1 MSSIFRGWL
10 ELGELE
16 LANSSR
22 VVALAG
28 PASAPTQDTVAFAD
42 PWCKP
47 CRNLSV
53 GYDDSWPGLAD
64 YLSDPDYTD
73 ITTAPWYNANDP
85 ASTEFF
91 GVWIMS
97 ADGFGAIPV
106 ARDIADAVCA
116 GGVAGRHRDTYR
128 TLNFSALV
136 WACTHR
142 GASFGL
148 RWLNCQLRAAR
159 TPQVLRYLVAHPEDG
174 SAAGLE
180 RAMRRVVLTSGAVE
194 REVAGRPTKDH
205 QQASLLRVEFELAA
219 LDPYEWTADTTHAV
233 VWNTNEIAQIE
244 WAHAPDC
251 SDATCELPELWSTVC
266 PPQQIDLQPAPT
278 PVCGGCLPVCEIET
292 RTWIL
297 DLSDI
302 GDCTDIAVSVSV
314 TAGATDTTVQFWWR
328 PCGSDNVCDITGEM
342 SVTGLPAGS
351 TVIADSLSGRGV
363 AVIGGQRVRQHGIIG
378 TPSGAPWRATLL
390 GPGCWELVA
399 QSAPGADYTVSVT
412 TTGRT
417 A

>member
-10 ELGELE
+10 ELGGLE

-28 PASAPTQDTVAFAD
+28 PPGRPTSDGAAFAGTE
-42 PWCKP
+42 CAP
-47 CRNLSV
+47 CRNLTV

-64 YLSDPDYTD
+64 YLADTGYAD
-73 ITTAPWYNANDP
+73 ITTAPWYDP
-85 ASTEFF
+85 ANPASGEFY
-91 GVWIMS
+91 GVWVMS

-106 ARDIADAVCA
+106 ARDIADAVCS

-159 TPQVLRYLVAHPEDG
+159 TPQILRYLVAHPEDG
-174 SAAGLE
+174 TADGLE

-194 REVAGRPTKDH
+194 REVAGQPTKDH

-219 LDPYEWTADTTHAV
+219 LDPYEWTASTNHTV
-233 VWNTNEIAQIE
+233 VWDTNEVAQIE

-266 PPQQIDLQPAPT
+266 PPQQIDLRPAPT

-292 RTWIL
+292 RTWTL
-297 DLSDI
+297 DLSDV
-302 GDCTDIAVSVSV
+302 GDCERVAVSVSV
-314 TAGATDTTVQFWWR
+314 TAGDVDATVQFWWR
-328 PCGSDNVCDITGEM
+328 PCGESSVCDITGNLQ
-342 SVTGLPAGS
+342 VTGLPSGS
-351 TVIADSLSGRGV
+351 TVIADSLSGRGA
-363 AVIGGQRVRQHGIIG
+363 AVIGGQRVRQRGIIG

-390 GPGCWELVA
+390 EPGCWELVA
-399 QSAPGADYTVSVT
+399 QSAPGADYIVSVT
-412 TTGRT
+412 TTERT